1 MTRSTL
7 RTAALLALL
16 LLPAFVAAVYAAD
29 AGEPAR
35 ARQGAAAEARS
46 TRPFRVGERASYQ
59 VKLGAVRV
67 GSGSM
72 QVVGVEKVNGHDT
85 YHARFRLSGGVP
97 FARVDD
103 KFDTW
108 MDVDGLFSRRF
119 RQDQKE
125 VRFERKR
132 TYDFFPER
140 REYRR
145 SDNGEVGALPTDQP
159 LDDISFLYYART
171 LPLRPGDTY
180 RLNRY
185 FKEDGNP
192 VVLQVLRRETV
203 KVPAGTFATV
213 VVRPIIRTK
222 GLFAE
227 GGEAEVYL
235 SDDARRV
242 PVMIRTRIPVIG
254 SLTMSLVEYEAG
266 SK

>member
-1 MTRSTL
+1 MVRSTL
-7 RTAALLALL
+7 RAPALLALL
-16 LLPAFVAAVYAAD
+16 ILPALLAAAHAVD
-29 AGEPAR
+29 AGVPAR
-35 ARQGAAAEARS
+35 APQDGAAEARS
-46 TRPFRVGERASYQ
+46 PRPFRVGERASYQ

-72 QVVGVEKVNGHDT
+72 QVVGVERVNGHDT
-85 YHARFRLSGGVP
+85 YHARFRLSGGIP

-103 KFDTW
+103 RFDTW

-125 VRFERKR
+125 IRFERRR

-145 SDNGEVGALPTDQP
+145 SDNGEVGPIPTDQP

-192 VVLQVLRRETV
+192 VVLQVLRRDTV
-203 KVPAGTFATV
+203 KVPAGTFPTI
-213 VVRPIIRTK
+213 VVRPIIKTK
-222 GLFAE
+222 GLFSE

-242 PVMIRTRIPVIG
+242 PVMIRTRVPVIG
-254 SLTMSLVEYEAG
+254 SLTMNLVEYEAG
-266 SK
+266 GK